1 MLGRDLSLL
10 LEASMQAGEIAR
22 KYWRNDPDTWDKGD
36 GAGPVTVADL
46 EVDTFL
52 RETLCAARP
61 DYAWL
66 SEETEDS
73 AERLDAERVFIVD
86 PIDGTRAFVAGQRT
100 FAHSLAIAE
109 NGKVTDGVVYLPLRD
124 KLYAAEAGGG
134 ATFNGQPVRV
144 TEPDGLVGATVLAAR
159 PNFEPKHWHGG
170 TPPMERHFR
179 SSLAYRLS
187 LVGEGRFDAMMTL
200 RDSWEWD
207 IAAGAIIAQEAGA
220 TVTDRRGE
228 PLQFN
233 SAVAKTKGVIVAG
246 GALHRDLSAR
256 LAR

>member
-1 MLGRDLSLL
+1 MPARDLTLL
-10 LEASMQAGEIAR
+10 LDAAREAGEIAK

-46 EVDTFL
+46 EVDKFL
-52 RETLCAARP
+52 RTTLCSARP

-73 AERLDAERVFIVD
+73 PARFEAERVFIVD

-100 FAHSLAIAE
+100 FAHSLAMVE
-109 NGKVTDGVVYLPLRD
+109 KGQVTAGVVYLPLRD
-124 KLYAAEAGGG
+124 KLYAAELGCG
-134 ATFNGQPVRV
+134 ATFNGQPVQV
-144 TEPDGLVGATVLAAR
+144 SKPDGMAGATVLAAR
-159 PNFEPKHWHGG
+159 PNFEPKHWIGG
-170 TPPMERHFR
+170 VPPIERHFR

-187 LVGEGRFDAMMTL
+187 LVGEGRFDAMLTL

-207 IAAGAIIAQEAGA
+207 IAAGAFIAQEAGA

-228 PLQFN
+228 ELQFN
-233 SAVAKTKGVIVAG
+233 SALAKTRGVLVARD
-246 GALHRDLSAR
+246 ALHRDLSDR
-256 LAR
+256 LKR